1 MAQTTMTPARVA
13 AIAEAKAQKVLDEA
27 PPVADPVHSLLA
39 GILVVLDLLCEQTPN
54 AHLIQQRNVAGLKA
68 ALGALTAPPK

>member
-1 MAQTTMTPARVA
+1 MAQTTMTPA
-13 AIAEAKAQKVLDEA
+13 KVQQIVENALDAA
-27 PPVADPVHSLLA
+27 PPVADPVLSILA

-68 ALGALTAPPK
+68 ALAVLTAPPK

>member
-27 PPVADPVHSLLA
+27 PPVADPLHSLLA
-39 GILVVLDLLCEQTPN
+39 SIIGTLDLLCEQTPN
-54 AHLIQQRNVAGLKA
+54 AHLIQQRNVASLKA
-68 ALGALTAPPK
+68 ALAALTK